1 MPKRTD
7 IDTILL
13 IGSGPIVI
21 GQACE
26 FDYSGS
32 QAARALMDEGYRV
45 VLVNSNPATIMT
57 DPMMADKVYLR
68 ELTPPSIRQ
77 IVEEEEPDAV
87 LPTMGGQTG
96 LNLTQTLQDEGFWTE
111 HGVDVIGV
119 DIDAVQMT
127 EDRQRFRDR
136 MEEIG
141 IDQARSRT
149 AKSLL
154 GAKEVTQELGGL
166 PVVIRPSYT
175 LGGSGGGVV
184 WTADQFESKVTR
196 GLEMSPVH
204 QVLIEECLF
213 GWKEFELE
221 LLRDPNDNVIII
233 CSVEN
238 VSPMGVHTGDSV
250 TVAPQQTLT
259 DKQFQKMR
267 DAAIKAMNSIGTFA
281 GGCNIQFA
289 FDPETGRM
297 IVIEIN
303 PRVSRSSALASKA
316 TGYPI
321 AKVATK
327 LAVGYTLDELPNEI
341 VGDTSACFEP
351 SLDYVVTKIPRWNFD
366 KFEGVDE
373 ELTTQMKAVGE
384 VMAIG
389 RTFPESLQKAWQS
402 LEIGYA
408 GLGADRPDA
417 DAETV
422 RARLQKPYWDTLLH
436 VRHAFRYG
444 LSVEAV
450 HKATKIDPWFLYQIQ
465 DLVAVEDEI
474 RDRELEAMDEAFMRR
489 VKRFG
494 FSDEQIAYLVQ
505 APDAA
510 AGRPQEVELTA
521 ATEPASTDAPATDAP
536 AAETPADQ
544 PSAESSADAA
554 DAAPDAG
561 SPAEAQ
567 RDEPAPSDLRREQEG
582 ELGLEVADGAG
593 NGLTDEDVR
602 AYRKELGV
610 TPSYQV
616 VDTCAGEFPAETP
629 YFYSSYETANESE
642 VTDREK
648 VLILG
653 SGPNRIG
660 QGIEFDYSCVHG
672 VKASRELGYEALM
685 LNCNPETVST
695 DFDVADKLYFEP
707 VFWER
712 VLDVVDLEGPKG
724 VILQLGGQTALKLA
738 ERFAEHDIPILG
750 TSYEMM
756 DLAEDRGKFSDVLRG
771 LDIPFPDYGVAHTVD
786 EAIQTADEIGY
797 PILVRPS
804 YVLGGQGMRIAI
816 NRDEVA
822 EYVRNILSIFPENE
836 ILLDRFIEDAT
847 ELDVDAVCDGDE
859 VWIAGIMEHI
869 EPAGVHS
876 GDSTCVLPPFDL
888 SETALGKVER
898 YVRAIAQELDVVGL
912 LNVQLVVKGDQ
923 VYVIEANPRASRTVP
938 FIAKAT
944 GVPVS
949 NIATRV
955 MLGEKLAPYREA
967 GDLESSLEGYAIK
980 EPVFSWDKFP
990 EVPKQLGPE
999 MKSTGEA
1006 IAFVDALSDEHF
1018 QQPYEMKDLYLSR

>member
-7 IDTILL
+7 IETILL

-57 DPMMADKVYLR
+57 DPLMADEVYLR
-68 ELTPPSIRQ
+68 ELTPSSIAQ
-77 IVEEEEPDAV
+77 IARTEKPDAV

-96 LNLTQTLQDEGFWTE
+96 LNVAQDLKESGFWAE
-111 HGVDVIGV
+111 EGIEVIGV
-119 DIDAVQMT
+119 DIDTVQIT
-127 EDRQRFRDR
+127 EDRQQFRDL
-136 MEEIG
+136 MDDIG
-141 IDQARSRT
+141 LDQSRSRT

-154 GAKEVTQELGGL
+154 EAKEITQELGGL

-175 LGGSGGGVV
+175 LGGAGGGIV
-184 WTADQFESKVTR
+184 WSADKFESMVTR
-196 GLEMSPVH
+196 GLELSPAH
-204 QVLIEECLF
+204 QVLIDECLF
-213 GWKEFELE
+213 GWKEYELE

-233 CSVEN
+233 ASIEN
-238 VSPMGVHTGDSV
+238 VTPMGVHTGDSV

-289 FDPETGRM
+289 YEPGTDRM

-321 AKVATK
+321 AKVASK
-327 LAVGYTLDELPNEI
+327 LAIGYTLDELPNEI
-341 VGDTSACFEP
+341 TGDTSACFEP
-351 SLDYVVTKIPRWNFD
+351 SLDYVVTKIPRFNFD

-384 VMAIG
+384 VMSIG
-389 RTFPESLQKAWQS
+389 RTFNESLQKAWQS

-408 GLGADRPDA
+408 GLGADREDA
-417 DAETV
+417 DRETV
-422 RARLQKPYWDTLLH
+422 RERLKKPYWDNLLH

-444 LSVEAV
+444 ASVEEV
-450 HKATKIDPWFLYQIQ
+450 HDVTQIDPWFLHQIQ
-465 DLVAVEDEI
+465 SLVETEEQI
-474 RDRELEAMDEAFMRR
+474 RETPLREMDDRFLWEA
-489 VKRFG
+489 KREG
-494 FSDEQIAYLVQ
+494 FSDEQLAFLV
-505 APDAA
+505 PDDVTD
-510 AGRPQEVELTA
+510 REVRT
-521 ATEPASTDAPATDAP
+521 
-536 AAETPADQ
+536 
-544 PSAESSADAA
+544 
-554 DAAPDAG
+554 
-561 SPAEAQ
+561 
-567 RDEPAPSDLRREQEG
+567 
-582 ELGLEVADGAG
+582 
-593 NGLTDEDVR
+593 
-602 AYRKELGV
+602 YRKDQDV
-610 TPSYQV
+610 TPTYQV

-629 YFYSSYETANESE
+629 YYYSSYETANEST

-672 VKASRELGYEALM
+672 VKAAQEMGYEALM

-712 VLDVVDLEGPKG
+712 VQDVIDLEEPEG
-724 VILQLGGQTALKLA
+724 VILQLGGQTAIKLG
-738 ERFAEHDIPILG
+738 ERFEEDGFPIFG
-750 TSYEMM
+750 TSYTKM
-756 DLAEDRGKFSDVLRG
+756 DLVEDRGKFTEILKQ
-771 LDIPFPDYGVAHTVD
+771 LEIPFPPYGVAHSVE
-786 EAIQTADEIGY
+786 EAVATADDLGY
-797 PILVRPS
+797 PTLIRPS
-804 YVLGGQGMRIAI
+804 YVLGGEGMRIAI

-822 EYVRNILSIFPENE
+822 EYVENILSIYPDNE
-836 ILLDRFIEDAT
+836 ILLDRFLEDAT
-847 ELDVDAVCDGDE
+847 EIDVDAVCDGDE
-859 VWIAGIMEHI
+859 VWITGIMEHI

-876 GDSTCVLPPFDL
+876 GDSTAVLPPFSL
-888 SETALGKVER
+888 SEEIQETIRQYTRELAF
-898 YVRAIAQELDVVGL
+898 ELDVTGL
-912 LNVQLVVKGDQ
+912 LNVQMIVKDRT

-938 FIAKAT
+938 FVAKAS
-944 GVPVS
+944 GIPIPA
-949 NIATRV
+949 IATKV
-955 MLGEKLAPYREA
+955 MLGEKLSTFREQ
-967 GDLESSLEGYAIK
+967 GLLESDLEGYAIK

-990 EVPKQLGPE
+990 EVPKELGPE
-999 MKSTGEA
+999 MKSTGES
-1006 IAFVDALSDEHF
+1006 IAFVDSLSVEEF
-1018 QQPYEMKDLYLSR
+1018 EQPYEMKDLYLSR

>member
-7 IDTILL
+7 IETILL

-32 QAARALMDEGYRV
+32 QASRALMDEGYRV

-57 DPMMADKVYLR
+57 DPMMADEVYLR
-68 ELTPPSIRQ
+68 ELTPASVRQ
-77 IVEEEEPDAV
+77 IALEEKPDAV

-96 LNLTQTLQDEGFWTE
+96 LNLAQDLKEEGFWE
-111 HGVDVIGV
+111 EQGIEVIGV
-119 DIDAVQMT
+119 DIDAVQRT
-127 EDRQRFRDR
+127 EDRQEFRNL
-136 MEEIG
+136 MEDIG
-141 IDQARSRT
+141 IDQARSRA

-154 GAKEVTQELGGL
+154 EAKEITQELGGL

-175 LGGSGGGVV
+175 LGGSGGGIV
-184 WTADQFESKVTR
+184 WGPDEFESKVTR
-196 GLEMSPVH
+196 GLELSPVH

-221 LLRDPNDNVIII
+221 LLRDPNDNVIIV

-238 VSPMGVHTGDSV
+238 LTPMGVHTGDSV

-259 DKQFQKMR
+259 DKQFQRMR
-267 DAAIKAMNSIGTFA
+267 DAAIQAMNSIGTFA

-289 FDPETGRM
+289 FEPETGRM

-341 VGDTSACFEP
+341 TGDTSACFEP

-384 VMAIG
+384 AMAIG
-389 RTFPESLQKAWQS
+389 RTFHESLQKAWQS

-408 GLGADRPDA
+408 GLGADRDDA
-417 DAETV
+417 DPETV
-422 RARLQKPYWDTLLH
+422 RGRLQKPHWDNLLH

-444 LSVEAV
+444 TSVEEV
-450 HKATKIDPWFLYQIQ
+450 HDVTQIDPWFLYQIQ
-465 DLVAVEDEI
+465 DIVAVEDAVREHPLREI
-474 RDRELEAMDEAFMRR
+474 DAPMMREI
-489 VKRFG
+489 KRFG
-494 FSDEQIAYLVQ
+494 FSDEQLANLV
-505 APDAA
+505 PDDVTDD
-510 AGRPQEVELTA
+510 EV
-521 ATEPASTDAPATDAP
+521 
-536 AAETPADQ
+536 
-544 PSAESSADAA
+544 
-554 DAAPDAG
+554 
-561 SPAEAQ
+561 
-567 RDEPAPSDLRREQEG
+567 R
-582 ELGLEVADGAG
+582 V
-593 NGLTDEDVR
+593 
-602 AYRKELGV
+602 YRKNLGV

-629 YFYSSYETANESE
+629 YFYSSYESATES
-642 VTDREK
+642 TPSDRDK

-672 VKASRELGYEALM
+672 VKAAREMGYEALM

-712 VLDVVDLEGPKG
+712 VLDVIDLEQPEG

-738 ERFAEHDIPILG
+738 ERFVEHGVEILG
-750 TSYEMM
+750 TPYEQM
-756 DLAEDRGKFSDVLRG
+756 DLAEDRGKFSNTLRE
-771 LDIPFPDYGVAHTVD
+771 LDIPFPPYGVAHTIDDAV
-786 EAIQTADEIGY
+786 ETADRIGY
-797 PILVRPS
+797 PTLVRPS

-816 NRDEVA
+816 NREEVA
-822 EYVRNILSIFPENE
+822 EYVENILSIFPENE
-836 ILLDRFIEDAT
+836 ILLDRFLEDAI
-847 ELDVDAVCDGDE
+847 ELDVDAVADGDE
-859 VWIAGIMEHI
+859 VWITGLMQHI

-876 GDSTCVLPPFDL
+876 GDSTAVLPPFDL
-888 SETALGKVER
+888 SEDVQETIR
-898 YVRAIAQELDVVGL
+898 QYVREIAHALDVVGL
-912 LNVQLVVKGDQ
+912 LNVQLVVQDGN

-938 FIAKAT
+938 FVAKAK
-944 GVPVS
+944 GIPIPA
-949 NIATRV
+949 IATKV
-955 MLGEKLAPYREA
+955 MLGEKLKTFREQ
-967 GDLESSLEGYAIK
+967 GMLESSLEGYAIK

-990 EVPKQLGPE
+990 EVPKELGPE

-1006 IAFVDALSDEHF
+1006 IAFVDALTDEHF
-1018 QQPYEMKDLYLSR
+1018 QRPYEMKDLYLSR

>member
-7 IDTILL
+7 IETILL

-32 QAARALMDEGYRV
+32 QASRALMDEGYRV

-57 DPMMADKVYLR
+57 DPMTADEVYLR
-68 ELTPPSIRQ
+68 ELTPASIRQ
-77 IVEEEEPDAV
+77 IALQEKPDAV
-87 LPTMGGQTG
+87 LPTMGGQTA
-96 LNLTQTLQDEGFWTE
+96 LNIAQDLKDEGFWE
-111 HGVDVIGV
+111 EQGIDVIGV
-119 DIDAVQMT
+119 DIDAVRRT
-127 EDRQRFRDR
+127 EDRQEFRDL

-141 IDQARSRT
+141 LDQGRSRT

-154 GAKEVTQELGGL
+154 EAKEITQELGGL

-175 LGGSGGGVV
+175 LGGSGGGIV

-196 GLEMSPVH
+196 GLELSPVH

-213 GWKEFELE
+213 GWKEYELE
-221 LLRDPNDNVIII
+221 LLRDDSDNVIII
-233 CSVEN
+233 CSIEN
-238 VSPMGVHTGDSV
+238 VDPMGVHTGDSV
-250 TVAPQQTLT
+250 TVATQQTLT
-259 DKQFQKMR
+259 DRQFQRMR

-289 FDPETGRM
+289 FEPGTGRM

-321 AKVATK
+321 AKVAAK
-327 LAVGYTLDELPNEI
+327 LSVGYTLDELPNE
-341 VGDTSACFEP
+341 VTGSTSACFEP
-351 SLDYVVTKIPRWNFD
+351 SLDYVVTKIPRFNFE

-408 GLGADRPDA
+408 GLGADREDA
-417 DAETV
+417 DRETV
-422 RARLQKPYWDTLLH
+422 RERLDKPHWDNLLH

-444 LSVEAV
+444 ASVEEV
-450 HKATKIDPWFLYQIQ
+450 HDVTKIDPWFLYQIQ
-465 DLVAVEDEI
+465 DLAGIEDEI
-474 RDRELEAMDEAFMRR
+474 RERVLDQLDAAFLRR
-489 VKRFG
+489 VKRAG

-505 APDAA
+505 DDVTDD
-510 AGRPQEVELTA
+510 EV
-521 ATEPASTDAPATDAP
+521 
-536 AAETPADQ
+536 
-544 PSAESSADAA
+544 
-554 DAAPDAG
+554 
-561 SPAEAQ
+561 
-567 RDEPAPSDLRREQEG
+567 RDLRKS
-582 ELGLEVADGAG
+582 LGI
-593 NGLTDEDVR
+593 
-602 AYRKELGV
+602 
-610 TPSYQV
+610 TPTYQL
-616 VDTCAGEFPAETP
+616 VDTCAGEFPAQTP
-629 YFYSSYETANESE
+629 YFYSSYESVNESE
-642 VTDREK
+642 VTDEKK

-672 VKASRELGYEALM
+672 VHAARELGYEAIM

-712 VLDVVDLEGPKG
+712 VLDVIDHEQPEG

-738 ERFAEHDIPILG
+738 ERFVDEGIRIFG
-750 TSYEMM
+750 TRHEMM
-756 DLAEDRGKFSDVLRG
+756 DLAEDRGKFTDVLKR
-771 LDIPFPDYGVAHTVD
+771 LDVPFPSFGVAESVEEAVTV
-786 EAIQTADEIGY
+786 ADDIGY
-797 PILVRPS
+797 PILIRPS

-822 EYVRNILSIFPENE
+822 EYVGNILEIFPGNQ
-836 ILLDRFIEDAT
+836 ILLDRFLEDAI
-847 ELDVDAVCDGDE
+847 EVDVDSVCDGDE
-859 VWIAGIMEHI
+859 VWITGIMQHI

-876 GDSTCVLPPFDL
+876 GDSTAVLPPFSL
-888 SETALGKVER
+888 SKEVQDTIRE
-898 YVRAIAQELDVVGL
+898 YVRTIALELDVVGL
-912 LNVQLVVKGDQ
+912 LNVQMVIKEER

-938 FIAKAT
+938 FVAKASDI
-944 GVPVS
+944 PIS
-949 NIATRV
+949 NIAAKV
-955 MLGEKLAPYREA
+955 MLGEKLAPMRER
-967 GDLESSLEGYAIK
+967 GELESSLEGYAIK

-990 EVPKQLGPE
+990 EVPKELGPE

-1006 IAFVDALSDEHF
+1006 IAFVDTLTDKHF
-1018 QQPYEMKDLYLSR
+1018 ARPYEMKDLYLSR